1 MKKAILA
8 SFMIFLILATFS
20 TVFATPITEHRVVAS
35 EKSKN
40 INYAGL
46 TALLAPNSNPYP
58 APLVIER
65 YYNPGHDLNPVPI
78 PTDFE
83 TMQVRHGSAY
93 YIITELNIGAETYQG
108 VSCNVFNGQLNFNTH
123 NMNIQYDATWYI
135 GALGDLSSG
144 FKGNV
149 EAKLFNYVGG
159 SYDRLTV
166 HLTMQGF
173 GDFEG
178 QTLIL
183 SMDSAV
189 ETDGYWR
196 GYCVIP

>member
-1 MKKAILA
+1 MMTFA
-8 SFMIFLILATFS
+8 STSVMA
-20 TVFATPITEHRVVAS
+20 VPINGQKVEAS
-35 EKSKN
+35 EHSSSIK
-40 INYAGL
+40 YADL

-58 APLVIER
+58 APPVAER

-83 TMQVRHGSAY
+83 TMQVRLGSAY
-93 YIITELNIGAETYQG
+93 YIITELNIGEETYQG
-108 VSCNVFNGQLNFNTH
+108 VSCNVFNGQLNFKTH

-183 SMDSAV
+183 SFDSDV
-189 ETDGYWR
+189 NTDGYWR